1 MTKQRT
7 FELEDIFRPETFN
20 QLSNW
25 QQEILSFYSRRLNE
39 YSKLPERLSECRE
52 PKDLFAFQ
60 TEFFNK
66 LFADYRKEA
75 TVISEM
81 MFDMARPVV
90 EKSYDDAHEDAEQII
105 ELDQAVKIIDGAE
118 TQSESAGKRKKRQ
131 GKAA

>member
-60 TEFFNK
+60 AEFFNK

-118 TQSESAGKRKKRQ
+118 TQTENAGKRKKRQ
-131 GKAA
+131 IKAA

>member
-7 FELEDIFRPETFN
+7 FELEDIFRPDTFN

-81 MFDMARPVV
+81 MFDMARPVA
-90 EKSYDDAHEDAEQII
+90 EKPYDDAQQIF
-105 ELDQAVKIIDGAE
+105 EFDQAVKIIDGAE
-118 TQSESAGKRKKRQ
+118 TQSERAGIRKKRQ